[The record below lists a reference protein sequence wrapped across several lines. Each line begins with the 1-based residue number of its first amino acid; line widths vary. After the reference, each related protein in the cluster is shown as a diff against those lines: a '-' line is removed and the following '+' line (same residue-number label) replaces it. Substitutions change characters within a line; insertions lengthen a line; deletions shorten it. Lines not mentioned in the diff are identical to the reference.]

1 MGVGDVEVRRVFVD
15 TAWNRKPHA
24 CYDPLTDRFFE
35 ARKLTDLKDYDEI
48 YLDSLLFP
56 GIWSELRDLI
66 ADGRRVYHFTRP
78 WKWRGLRKRF
88 SDGLKERLKAKD
100 VKKSDFEDAY
110 ILWKVYEVG
119 VTKGNLHKWF
129 KRVTMIDVKLRPLL
143 TKEAM
148 IARMVDRLERMKM
161 VGIQVDEVEKV
172 KELLQRIRREI
183 VDRGFKLMPWIREV
197 AKRMGLDGED
207 MYALTGL
214 MGLAVYLKR
223 LSYHQAIRYLGL
235 YKARRRG
242 AKRCSGR
249 VRRYLVML
257 ATSIVRREGRFPPR
271 FKDLRATFRK
281 LTNLMRELEPAGGLG
296 GAKAMVT
303 PRLQLFVALAGSHA

>member
-1 MGVGDVEVRRVFVD
+1 MGEDGVEVRRVFVD

-35 ARKLTDLKDYDEI
+35 EDKLADLKDYDDI

-56 GIWSELRDLI
+56 GIWRELRELI

-78 WKWRGLRKRF
+78 WWWRELRRRF
-88 SDGLKERLKAKD
+88 KDDLRERFKSGD
-100 VKKSDFEDAY
+100 VRKSDFGDAY
-110 ILWKVYEVG
+110 LLWKVYERG
-119 VTKGNLHKWF
+119 VAKGNLHKWF
-129 KRVTMIDVKLRPLL
+129 KPISIVDVELRPLL
-143 TKEAM
+143 MKEA
-148 IARMVDRLERMKM
+148 IVAKTVDRLEKLED
-161 VGIQVDEVEKV
+161 VDVQVAEVEEM
-172 KELLQRIRREI
+172 KELLQGIRRQI
-183 VDRGFKLMPWIREV
+183 VDRGFKLMPWLQEIS
-197 AKRMGLDGED
+197 KRMGLDGED

-223 LSYHQAIRYLGL
+223 SSYHQAIRYLGL

-257 ATSIVRREGRFPPR
+257 ATSIIRREGRFPPR
-271 FKDLRATFRK
+271 LRDLRATLRK
-281 LTNLMRELEPAGGLG
+281 LTNLMRELEPTGGLS
-296 GAKAMVT
+296 GAKAMAT
-303 PRLQLFVALAGSHA
+303 PRMRLLVALAGSYA